1 MKSLKNMKKKK
12 KRPKGVTAGE
22 HAIQNALEKG
32 YITKE
37 QVMEY
42 RKLQGQKE
50 AKKQQLKKDLK
61 KKRPARIMYGL
72 NTNSM

>member
-1 MKSLKNMKKKK
+1 MRKKK
-12 KRPKGVTAGE
+12 KRSRGGSAGE
-22 HAIQNALEKG
+22 QAIQNALEKG

-37 QVMEY
+37 QVLEY

-61 KKRPARIMYGL
+61 HKRPARIMYGL

>member
-1 MKSLKNMKKKK
+1 MKKKK
-12 KRPKGVTAGE
+12 KSNGRAGE
-22 HAIQNALEKG
+22 KAIQNALEKG

-37 QVMEY
+37 QVLEY

-61 KKRPARIMYGL
+61 FKRPARIIYGL

>member
-1 MKSLKNMKKKK
+1 MLNLENMRKKK
-12 KRPKGVTAGE
+12 KRSNGTAGE
-22 HAIQNALEKG
+22 KAIQNALDKG

-37 QVMEY
+37 QVLEY

-61 KKRPARIMYGL
+61 FKKPARIIYGL

>member
-1 MKSLKNMKKKK
+1 MRKKK
-12 KRPKGVTAGE
+12 KRSNGRAGE
-22 HAIQNALEKG
+22 KAIQNALEKG

-37 QVMEY
+37 QVLEY

-50 AKKQQLKKDLK
+50 AKRQQLKKDLK
-61 KKRPARIMYGL
+61 FKRPARIMYGL